1 MNHKPR
7 PYRGYA
13 WIDRACGWAAAT
25 VFALTIIACLAA
37 IVTDARHDDA
47 KPCDRYAT
55 EVVAATER
63 PLLPV
68 EYITATASN
77 MSPVAPT
84 TPRVVLT
91 DEEHELIAAIVWLEA
106 RGECA
111 DGQQAVVEVILNR
124 VAIAGFPDSVESVIR
139 QTKPTLQFSVLP
151 YIHTAT
157 PTETQYAAIDAALYG
172 EQILP
177 ENVVYFSGAAQNR
190 RVWGTI
196 GAHVFCEI

>member
-13 WIDRACGWAAAT
+13 LIDRACGWAAAT

-37 IVTDARHDDA
+37 IVTDVRRDA
-47 KPCDRYAT
+47 TPCETAAT
-55 EVVAATER
+55 VVVAETER

-68 EYITATASN
+68 EYITLAVETTEEAE
-77 MSPVAPT
+77 PVDKSRIA
-84 TPRVVLT
+84 LT
-91 DEEHELIAAIVWLEA
+91 DEERELIAAIVWLEA

-172 EQILP
+172 EQVLP
-177 ENVVYFSGAAQNR
+177 ENVVYFSGAAQNG

>member
-1 MNHKPR
+1 MNHKTR
-7 PYRGYA
+7 PYKGYA
-13 WIDRACGWAAAT
+13 LIDRACGWAAAT
-25 VFALTIIACLAA
+25 VFALTVFACSAV
-37 IVTDARHDDA
+37 IVTDARQDA
-47 KPCDRYAT
+47 APCDNPAT
-55 EVVAATER
+55 EVVAETER

-68 EYITATASN
+68 EYITLTVETVEEAEPEA
-77 MSPVAPT
+77 
-84 TPRVVLT
+84 RVELT